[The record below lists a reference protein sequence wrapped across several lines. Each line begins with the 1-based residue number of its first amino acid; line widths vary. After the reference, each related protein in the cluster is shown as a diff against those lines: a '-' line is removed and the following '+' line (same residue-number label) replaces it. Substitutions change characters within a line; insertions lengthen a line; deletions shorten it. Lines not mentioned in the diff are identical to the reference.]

1 MGVRKKSR
9 RTIAEV
15 VEMTAAYF
23 NLDVEVWIEIGKL
36 KDNMAEAEDHGA
48 GVYTLHFDKKFIK
61 EDDEAELVKAAA
73 HEMVHVKQFELDG
86 LRLEENIG
94 YMNGAEH
101 NGDYWFSPREIEA
114 TGYQDAFLHHY
125 FSGK

>member
-1 MGVRKKSR
+1 MGVRKRSR
-9 RTIAEV
+9 KTIAEV

-61 EDDEAELVKAAA
+61 EADEAELVKAAA

-94 YMNGAEH
+94 YMNGA
-101 NGDYWFSPREIEA
+101 
-114 TGYQDAFLHHY
+114 
-125 FSGK
+125 